1 MSENN
6 MLKKS
11 NLSTSNLNNHNNSMN
26 IDNSGSPNIKQ
37 FVQSQESFIDNLQ
50 KKTITAQGSV
60 NGSEAGPVTKNSVSG
75 SVNGSEAGPVTKNSV
90 SGSVHGSV
98 SGSVHGSIIDSKTV
112 DTIPSNIQEQTGG
125 VEDENNFILFQE
137 QLKTD
142 VKEYMELDDQIK
154 SLNKA
159 VAQRR
164 KTKSKLA
171 DSILNT
177 MKKFEIENMN
187 TKNGRLIYSVKKS
200 FKGLNKKNLL
210 TGLNIYFK
218 DEDKAKDATTAVLSN
233 REVIE
238 KVSLKRS
245 NNKKNPLNI

>member
-1 MSENN
+1 

-90 SGSVHGSV
+90 SGSVHGS
-98 SGSVHGSIIDSKTV
+98 IMDSKTV

>member
-11 NLSTSNLNNHNNSMN
+11 NLSASNLNNHNTSMN
-26 IDNSGSPNIKQ
+26 LDNSGSPNIKQ

-50 KKTITAQGSV
+50 KKNIPTQGLV
-60 NGSEAGPVTKNSVSG
+60 NCSAECPVTKH
-75 SVNGSEAGPVTKNSV
+75 SV

-98 SGSVHGSIIDSKTV
+98 SGSVHGSVSGSVHDSIMDNKTV
-112 DTIPSNIQEQTGG
+112 DTLPSDIQDQTGG

-137 QLKTD
+137 QLKAD

>member
-1 MSENN
+1 

-11 NLSTSNLNNHNNSMN
+11 NLSASNLNNHNTSMN
-26 IDNSGSPNIKQ
+26 LDNLGSPNIKQ

-50 KKTITAQGSV
+50 KKNIPTQGSV
-60 NGSEAGPVTKNSVSG
+60 NGSASCPVT
-75 SVNGSEAGPVTKNSV
+75 EHSV

-98 SGSVHGSIIDSKTV
+98 SGSVHGSIMDSKTV
-112 DTIPSNIQEQTGG
+112 DTLPSDIQEQTGG